1 MRGSISK
8 RGKRSWRI
16 RFDVER
22 AGGHRK
28 VHYCTVRGTRKD
40 AEAEL
45 ARLLHEA
52 NTGTRL
58 QKLKPLHV
66 KNWLRVDPSKLT
78 VAEEIRRPLPRYH

>member
-52 NTGTRL
+52 NTGTR
-58 QKLKPLHV
+58 
-66 KNWLRVDPSKLT
+66 VDPSKLT
-78 VAEEIRRPLPRYH
+78 VAEYLRSWLAGRTDLAPRYH